1 MTENKKKREGQTCGK
16 QKSAAAVPC
25 FGSRLP
31 VKLETWVKK
40 ESVACPA
47 VNGRDIPVADKKQSV
62 NRHAGK
68 RHSGGDS
75 VRVPPLPIPNRE
87 VKPHRADGT
96 AKVGE

>member
-1 MTENKKKREGQTCGK
+1 MWETEICRCGSLLGVADFGEVVDMSQKTKRC
-16 QKSAAAVPC
+16 
-25 FGSRLP
+25 
-31 VKLETWVKK
+31 
-40 ESVACPA
+40 VACPA